1 MNPPTAPREE
11 VTPLVTKWERQA
23 RTLIG
28 SVLSSDTIEPLV
40 QPLYTQVFHR
50 GSAQVRTVESPYA
63 AADLIA
69 TGAMGHP
76 RLADDHWINPA
87 VAGDL
92 VGNGRLT
99 FDTSFTIWSALA
111 RERSRLHSQVEE
123 QMQWSAG
130 LRLGVFD
137 DWYPLYEWLNTTDP
151 ELVTGTQR
159 PLLALSWHLG
169 WFWTFEDAV
178 LVCQPP
184 TSVEQ
189 RADGTQAL
197 FRDGWLAA
205 P

>member
-1 MNPPTAPREE
+1 MTPPTAPREE
-11 VTPLVTKWERQA
+11 VKPLVTKWERQA

-28 SVLSSDTIEPLV
+28 SVLTSDIIEPLV
-40 QPLYTQVFHR
+40 QPLYTQVFHC

-76 RLADDHWINPA
+76 RLADDHWTNPA
-87 VAGDL
+87 VDADL
-92 VGNGRLT
+92 VGDGRLT
-99 FDTSFTIWSALA
+99 FDTSFTVWTALA
-111 RERSRLHSQVEE
+111 KERTRLHSQVAE

-137 DWYPLYEWLNTTDP
+137 DWYPIYEWLNTTNP
-151 ELVTGTQR
+151 EIVTGTQR
-159 PLLALSWHLG
+159 RLLALSWHLG

-184 TSVEQ
+184 SSTKHAE
-189 RADGTQAL
+189 DGVHVL
-197 FRDGWLAA
+197 FRDGWQAT